1 METTSE
7 KDENE
12 NIHMRTIGN
21 GENIQ
26 KAKEEIS
33 EIIDIQQQSLI
44 AANFTNIVLVFC
56 GAYEPINS

>member
-1 METTSE
+1 MEITLE

-12 NIHMRTIGN
+12 NIHMQIIGN
-21 GENIQ
+21 GENTQ

-33 EIIDIQQQSLI
+33 EIIDIQQQNLI
-44 AANFTNIVLVFC
+44 AANFTNNVLFFC